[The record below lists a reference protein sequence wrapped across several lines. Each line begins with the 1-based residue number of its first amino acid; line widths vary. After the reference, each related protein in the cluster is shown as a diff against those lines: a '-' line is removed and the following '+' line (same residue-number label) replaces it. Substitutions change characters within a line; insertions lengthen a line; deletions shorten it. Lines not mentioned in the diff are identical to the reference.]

1 MRTRLLVPAVPLA
14 AILLSS
20 GCASSLREPPPLAA
34 LGGPVPAGRAP
45 GATDVDRLL
54 QQAEAGLT
62 RRPDTA
68 AVEQARK
75 LFLAAARADE
85 SRSEGLLG
93 AARATAWLVD
103 HEPDSARRG
112 VLATAGVQT
121 CQWCIRRFAGSAECR
136 YRLALALGE
145 QARER
150 PATAMDALPR
160 IVALLE
166 EVIATAPQLD
176 EAGGDRVLALVLL
189 RAPGWP
195 AGPGDPDSGLEHAR
209 KAVELAPEYPPNW
222 LTLGEALAATGRHD
236 EARAA
241 YRRAAELA
249 QSRATAGDPDAT
261 EWAKQAA
268 AGIS

>member
-1 MRTRLLVPAVPLA
+1 LAPAALIVLA
-14 AILLSS
+14 S

-34 LGGPVPAGRAP
+34 LGGPAPAGQIP
-45 GATDVDRLL
+45 GAADVDRLL
-54 QQAEAGLT
+54 RHAEADLT

-68 AVEQARK
+68 AVEQARE

-103 HEPDSARRG
+103 HEGDSARR
-112 VLATAGVQT
+112 VALATEGVQT
-121 CQWCIRRFAGSAECR
+121 CQWCVRRFPASPECR

-150 PATAMDALPR
+150 PATAIDALPR
-160 IVALLE
+160 IVALLK
-166 EVIATAPQLD
+166 EVIATAPHLD
-176 EAGGDRVLALVLL
+176 DAGGDRVLALVLL

-195 AGPGDPDSGLEHAR
+195 TGPGDPDSGLEHAR
-209 KAVELAPEYPPNW
+209 KAVDLAPEYPPNW
-222 LTLGEALAATGRHD
+222 LALGEALAVTGRHD

-249 QSRATAGDPDAT
+249 QSRAAAGDPDAAG
-261 EWAKQAA
+261 WAKQAA
-268 AGIS
+268 AGLS